1 MLVAM
6 VAWVGCLLLAVAC
19 GEPAREAN
27 EPRSATRVEVAPE
40 LTAQDRERMEQLLAL
55 GYLEGSE
62 PAPEQKSV
70 TVHRRDAVHAGLN
83 LVVSGHAPEAVL
95 LDMDGRI
102 VHRWRRAFREVW
114 PRSKKKTGL
123 RKSSY
128 WRRAHLLPNGDL
140 LAIFE
145 GLGLIKLDRNSS
157 LLWAY
162 DGAAHHD
169 LFVLK
174 DGTISVLTRER
185 RINPIVSES
194 DSIDEDYITFLDADG
209 KELRRVSLLEAVA
222 NSEYAAWLEHMVRRE
237 GDIFHTNTLEVLDGR
252 LAAVSDAFRA
262 GNVLVSMPMLR
273 AIAVVD
279 LEAKRIVWG
288 LRGGFR
294 FQHQPTVLDNGRI
307 LLFDNLGTPKRS
319 SVLEIDPAT
328 GEVLW
333 RYREDRPGAFYSF
346 CCGSNQRLPN
356 GNTLVTESD
365 AGRAFEIGADR
376 EVVWEYLN
384 PHRVPDPF
392 EKGRE
397 RIATLFEVVRLPAD
411 FPLDWLGN
419 PEVTR

>member
-1 MLVAM
+1 
-6 VAWVGCLLLAVAC
+6 VGCLLLAVAC
-19 GEPAREAN
+19 GEPAPEAN
-27 EPRSATRVEVAPE
+27 EPRPATRGEVAPE
-40 LTAQDRERMEQLLAL
+40 LTQEDRKRMEQLLAL

-62 PAPEQKSV
+62 PAPEQESV
-70 TVHRRDAVHAGLN
+70 TVHRRDAVQAGLN

-95 LDMDGRI
+95 LDMDGQLL
-102 VHRWRRAFREVW
+102 HRWRRAFHEVW
-114 PRSKKKTGL
+114 PRSKRKTGL
-123 RKSSY
+123 GKHSY

-140 LAIFE
+140 LAIFD
-145 GLGLIKLDRNSS
+145 GLGLIKLDRDSN

-162 DGAAHHD
+162 DGEAHHD

-185 RINPIVSES
+185 QINPIVSKS
-194 DSIDEDYITFLDADG
+194 DPIDEDYITFLDADG
-209 KELRRVSLLEAVA
+209 KELRRVSLLKAVA
-222 NSEYAAWLEHMVRRE
+222 NSEYAGWLGQMSRRK
-237 GDIFHTNTLEVLDGR
+237 GDVFHTNTLEVLDGR
-252 LAAVSDAFRA
+252 LAAVSDAFQS
-262 GNVLVSMPMLR
+262 GNVLVSMPLLR

-279 LEAKRIVWG
+279 LETERVVWG

-294 FQHQPTVLDNGRI
+294 FQHQPTVLDNRRI

-333 RYREDRPGAFYSF
+333 RYQADRPGVFYSF

-365 AGRAFEIGADR
+365 RGRAFEIDADR
-376 EVVWEYLN
+376 EIVWEYWN
-384 PHRVPDPF
+384 PHRVPHPTK
-392 EKGRE
+392 KGQE

-411 FPLDWLGN
+411 FPLDWLEK
-419 PEVTR
+419 PAVTR